1 MTILSLRRRP
11 FVARPVVAGLVLL
24 ASCVGTHKLQD
35 PTVVIQTGGGT
46 ELGVSTDYGVVF
58 LGHSASSGSVEV
70 TAWFGDGPSIEP
82 SVIEP
87 IGGGLYTAETEI
99 RLPSVPM
106 TFLTPKPGDVVLV
119 SGRHGSTTWEEA
131 LEVRSD
137 PRVWGI
143 LLKVVGEL
151 RDHPDQVGAGVFV
164 VPNGDKN
171 RKQLVGLVS
180 GILRLE
186 TDEGTRE
193 YLTVVGPEDLWR
205 LVTHRRDRLRRKPW
219 VYREDIL

>member
-1 MTILSLRRRP
+1 MPPSRP
-11 FVARPVVAGLVLL
+11 LAATLAALVV
-24 ASCVGTHKLQD
+24 ASCVGTHKMQD
-35 PTVVIQTGGGT
+35 PVVVIQTGGGS

-58 LGHSASSGSVEV
+58 LGRSAGAGSVEI
-70 TAWFGDGPSIEP
+70 TAWYGDGPSIEA

-87 IGGGLYTAETEI
+87 IGGGLFTAETEI

-106 TFLTPKPGDVVLV
+106 TFVAPRSGDELLV
-119 SGRHGSTTWEEA
+119 SGRSGSSKWEET

-137 PRVWGI
+137 PRVLGI
-143 LLKVVGEL
+143 LLAVPGEL
-151 RDHPDQVGAGVFV
+151 RNHPDQVGAGVFV
-164 VPNGDKN
+164 VPDGNKN
-171 RKQLVGLVS
+171 KKMLVGLVS

-186 TDEGTRE
+186 GDSGVRE

>member
-1 MTILSLRRRP
+1 MTMLSIRRRALAALP
-11 FVARPVVAGLVLL
+11 CAAALFLA

-58 LGHSASSGSVEV
+58 LGRSGSSGSVEV

-87 IGGGLYTAETEI
+87 IGGGLFTAETEI

-106 TFLTPKPGDVVLV
+106 TFLTPKPGEEVLV
-119 SGRHGSTTWEEA
+119 VGRHGSSRWEET

-143 LLKVVGEL
+143 LLQVTGEL
-151 RDHPDQVGAGVFV
+151 RNHPDQVGAGVYV
-164 VPNGDKN
+164 IPHGDEN

-180 GILRLE
+180 GILRLD
-186 TDEGTRE
+186 TNQGPRE

-205 LVTHRRDRLRRKPW
+205 LVTYRRDRLRRKPW